1 MSAIYAMKNLKIFFN
16 VIDVIFF
23 HVLDV
28 LIIIILVKIANA
40 HNVEYIYLKNNILYI
55 NMKMKLIYF
64 TLSIISFLSYIYTYC
79 IMKYTLYLIR
89 NYF

>member
-1 MSAIYAMKNLKIFFN
+1 MGAIYAMKNLKIFFN

-40 HNVEYIYLKNNILYI
+40 HNVEYIYLKNNIL
-55 NMKMKLIYF
+55 KLI
-64 TLSIISFLSYIYTYC
+64 
-79 IMKYTLYLIR
+79 
-89 NYF
+89 